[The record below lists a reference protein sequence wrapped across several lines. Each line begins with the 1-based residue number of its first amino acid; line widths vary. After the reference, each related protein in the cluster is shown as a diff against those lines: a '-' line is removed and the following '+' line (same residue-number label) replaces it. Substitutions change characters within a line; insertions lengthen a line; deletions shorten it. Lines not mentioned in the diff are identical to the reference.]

1 MFSRVFRRS
10 LLLSKFIAESAI
22 YPSRTNYTT
31 RFLARTSYRTMAT
44 MRALVYTD
52 IDSVEFIDRPKPTIT
67 APTDAVVKV
76 LHTTICGTDLHILK
90 GDVPT
95 VKTGRILGHEGVGV
109 VESVGTAVSGFQAG
123 DKVLI
128 SAITAC
134 GVCKFCRKGMP
145 SHCETGGWILGNLID
160 GTQAEYVLIPH
171 ATSSLYKLPEGVD
184 PRQAV
189 MLSDA
194 LPTGYECGVLN
205 GKVQPGSRVAIV
217 GAGPV
222 GIGVLLTAKLY
233 SPSLIVMIDLDESRL
248 EVATKLGAHY
258 GVNPKSPDAIAELKA
273 LTNGEGFDS
282 VMEVVGTPATFEM
295 CQELVAPGG
304 TIANVGVHGKKVD
317 LHLEKLWDRNI
328 SKCSLVLTVYL
339 EMIIIRVRALC

>member
-1 MFSRVFRRS
+1 M
-10 LLLSKFIAESAI
+10 K
-22 YPSRTNYTT
+22 
-31 RFLARTSYRTMAT
+31 
-44 MRALVYTD
+44 ALVYTD
-52 IDSVEFIDRPKPTIT
+52 IDSVEFIDRPKPTIIE
-67 APTDAVVKV
+67 PTDAVVKV

-90 GDVPT
+90 GDLPAVKNGT
-95 VKTGRILGHEGVGV
+95 VLGHEGVGV
-109 VESVGTAVSGFQAG
+109 VESVGPAVSGFQVG

-128 SAITAC
+128 SCITAC

-160 GTQAEYVLIPH
+160 GTQAEYVRIPH

-194 LPTGYECGVLN
+194 LPTGFECGVLS
-205 GKVQPGSRVAIV
+205 GKVQPGSRIAIV

-233 SPSLIVMIDLDESRL
+233 SPSLIVAIDLNDARL
-248 EVATKLGAHY
+248 EAATKLGAHY
-258 GVNPKSPDAIAELKA
+258 GVNAKSPDAISELKA
-273 LTNGEGFDS
+273 LTNGEGFDT
-282 VMEVVGTPATFEM
+282 VMEVVGTPKTFEM

-304 TIANVGVHGKKVD
+304 NIANVGVHGKKVD

-328 SKCSLVLTVYL
+328 SITTRLVDAVTIPMLIRLAESGALNASSLVTHTFSFPDAVKAYGTFNAASQHQ
-339 EMIIIRVRALC
+339 ALKVVIDF

>member
-1 MFSRVFRRS
+1 
-10 LLLSKFIAESAI
+10 
-22 YPSRTNYTT
+22 
-31 RFLARTSYRTMAT
+31 MAT

-52 IDSVEFIDRPKPTIT
+52 VDTVEFMDRPKPTVT
-67 APTDAVVKV
+67 APTDAVVKM

-90 GDVPT
+90 GDVPSI
-95 VKTGRILGHEGVGV
+95 KTGRILGHEGVGV
-109 VESVGTAVSGFQAG
+109 IESLGTAVDGLKTG

-134 GVCKFCRKGMP
+134 GVCKFCRRGMS
-145 SHCETGGWILGNLID
+145 SHCVTGGWVLGNQID
-160 GTQAEYVLIPH
+160 GTQAEYARIPH
-171 ATSSLYKLPEGVD
+171 ATSSLYKLPESVD

-194 LPTGYECGVLN
+194 LPTGLECGVLN
-205 GKVQPGSRVAIV
+205 GKVQPGNKVAIV

-222 GIGVLLTAKLY
+222 GIGVLLTASLY
-233 SPSLIVMIDLDESRL
+233 SPSLIVMIDLDDARL
-248 EVATKLGAHY
+248 EVAKKLGAHY
-258 GVNPKSPDAIAELKA
+258 GVNPKAPDAMSKLKE

-282 VMEVVGTPATFEM
+282 VMEVVGVPATFEM

-328 SKCSLVLTVYL
+328 SITTRLLDAVTIPMLLKLNESGTLNASSLVTHTFSFHDAVKAYGTFHAASHHQ
-339 EMIIIRVRALC
+339 ALKVVIDI